1 MKVSNLFVFFW
12 LQNPY
17 KLIPP
22 SPKTKCL
29 ATELQNALKAL
40 RKSSYGK
47 RMSMSKF
54 TSRKAVQKNKKH
66 MGHRLSVRRH
76 KVKVEEEKSVDEDEV
91 VIENFISTLPNHKS
105 KLIYVIINPTG
116 QDVEARLRAT
126 NLPKLD
132 WIKVYTEE
140 EAKKHS
146 CRLICLV
153 IAWFY
158 RY

>member
-1 MKVSNLFVFFW
+1 M
-12 LQNPY
+12 
-17 KLIPP
+17 
-22 SPKTKCL
+22 
-29 ATELQNALKAL
+29 
-40 RKSSYGK
+40 
-47 RMSMSKF
+47 
-54 TSRKAVQKNKKH
+54 QKNKKH

-116 QDVEARLRAT
+116 QEVEARLRAT

-146 CRLICLV
+146 CRLIYLV
-153 IAWFY
+153 ITWFY